1 MSLNNNK
8 PKRFVKAGY
17 KPLEDYSPSNK
28 PSVTASSHTR
38 QPVAEYAC
46 NLLIYCSLD
55 ELSSLQVGCWTLKR
69 TATEN
74 AVTNW
79 EKSPGKSG
87 HSVLTAYCIEL
98 EEKHLLHEVFQQ
110 AGFAS
115 SYSIQPQPINTG
127 HINAEFVPVKLAVQL
142 EKWLGWPTLGYFYY
156 FCDSKLAKE
165 CKLTGDDRWSFQFTR
180 SDATTLTDELLSDH
194 HYSSLLLP
202 YKIEG
207 QPVSAQYILFRKQ
220 KLSDDEFAKLSPA
233 WLEEHAVAL
242 DMQSIVASRTQALL
256 ERSTQETAPS
266 ENAAAKTHHTVKMQP
281 DTRQRESWPE
291 IAEQYGL
298 TAKQLLDLNPQ
309 YNDDPLKLQIG
320 DTLQITELS
329 SNTQPKQPDAPSPLT
344 DIETGKAYP
353 FGNVWGTYNQRYMMP
368 DLLHIQANSKI
379 LAHTPVVNTTQV
391 KQRILRIGVFFDGT
405 GQNKDNDL
413 YKETYGNKSRSNIG
427 RLFDAYEEKEGEIAK
442 IYVSGVGTVDGAH
455 QIPGAIDNGN
465 DESKLGMAFGVWLET
480 GAMEKWQSLLFQL
493 SRIIDQQN
501 RTNTYKDITLIEFDV
516 FGFSRGAALARH
528 FVNAALKGLPDY
540 SKPRTGCDSLTIMP
554 NLLGTEN
561 AEKFDR
567 ENGYELDSAR
577 DVTIRFVG
585 LFDTVGSFYWPGNDD
600 DGEFQL
606 RLAPDCAQRV
616 VQLCAHHEVRVNFP
630 LTTLKTNGTLPDN
643 FYEEI
648 FPGAHSD
655 VGGGY
660 SSIEQYGKQGLNERY
675 GLPVET
681 TFNRELVKSESFE
694 GKYIH
699 TNKGYTEIRKHPDAS
714 MVAHIEY
721 VKTQREKDW
730 KTHCLNTFGQ
740 YGIVSR
746 EKSVLYYYRLQPINN
761 ALSGLTQER
770 MKQQAELFGIKWIT
784 NSYQQPHDFAGDQDL
799 QALWLKL
806 AKIPLGM
813 IKPHDWQSALNQH
826 GIKWVHRPHDALVN
840 PGCDTFMEWLV
851 NNPNRDNKKQIKRQV
866 FENV

>member
-1 MSLNNNK
+1 MSLNYNK
-8 PKRFVKAGY
+8 SKRFVKAGY
-17 KPLEDYSPSNK
+17 QPLEDYSPPNK

-38 QPVAEYAC
+38 QPVAEYVC

-55 ELSSLQVGCWTLKR
+55 ELGSLQTGCWTLKR

-74 AVTNW
+74 AVTTW
-79 EKSPGKSG
+79 QKSPGKNG
-87 HSVLTAYCIEL
+87 HSLLTASCAEQ
-98 EEKHLLHEVFQQ
+98 EEKQLLHEVFQQ

-115 SYSIQPQPINTG
+115 SYRIQPQPTNTG
-127 HINAEFVPVKLAVQL
+127 HINADFVPVKLAVQS
-142 EKWLGWPTLGYFYY
+142 ETRLGWPTLGYFYY
-156 FCDSKLAKE
+156 FCDNKLARE
-165 CKLTGDDRWSFQFTR
+165 CKLTGEDRWSFQFTR

-202 YKIEG
+202 YQIEG
-207 QPVSAQYILFRKQ
+207 QPVSGQYILFRKQ
-220 KLSDDEFAKLSPA
+220 KLSGDEFARLSPT
-233 WLEEHAVAL
+233 WLEAHAVAL

-256 ERSTQETAPS
+256 ERSTQDTAPP
-266 ENAAAKTHHTVKMQP
+266 ENTAAKTHHTVKMQP
-281 DTRQRESWPE
+281 DTRQRESWSE

-298 TAKQLLDLNPQ
+298 TARQLLDLNPQ
-309 YNDDPLKLQIG
+309 YNEDPLKLQIG
-320 DTLQITELS
+320 DSLQITEL
-329 SNTQPKQPDAPSPLT
+329 NRDTQPKQPDSPSPLT
-344 DIETGKAYP
+344 GIETGKGYP
-353 FGNVWGTYNQRYMMP
+353 FGNVWGTYTQRYMMP
-368 DLLHIQANSKI
+368 NLLHIQENSQI
-379 LAHTPVVNTTQV
+379 LAQTPVVNTTQI

-427 RLFDAYEEKEGEIAK
+427 RLFDAYEEKEGEVAK

-493 SRIIDQQN
+493 AEIIDKLTQSKIYN
-501 RTNTYKDITLIEFDV
+501 GITGIEFDV

-540 SKPRTGCDSLTIMP
+540 TRPRTGCDSLTIMP

-567 ENGYELDSAR
+567 ENGYELDSSR

-606 RLAPDCAQRV
+606 QLTPDCAQRV
-616 VQLCAHHEVRVNFP
+616 VQLCAHHEYRVNFP
-630 LTTLKTNGTLPDN
+630 LTTLKTKGTLPDN
-643 FYEEI
+643 FYEEV

-660 SSIEQYGKQGLNERY
+660 SSIEQYGKQGLPERY
-675 GLPVET
+675 GLPVDT

-699 TNKGYTEIRKHPDAS
+699 TNRGYTEIRKHPDAS
-714 MVAHIEY
+714 MIAHIEY
-721 VKTQREKDW
+721 VRTQREKGW
-730 KTHCLNTFGQ
+730 NTHCLNTFGQ
-740 YGIVSR
+740 YGIVRR

-770 MKQQAELFGIKWIT
+770 MKQQAELFGVKWKAQDYQLPKDFSSDVKLQTLWSTLSKKSLGSIT
-784 NSYQQPHDFAGDQDL
+784 PEDWNI
-799 QALWLKL
+799 ALTK
-806 AKIPLGM
+806 
-813 IKPHDWQSALNQH
+813 H
-826 GIKWVHRPHDALVN
+826 GHLWIHRPHDALISK
-840 PGCDTFMEWLV
+840 GCDTFMEWLV
-851 NNPNRDNKKQIKRQV
+851 NNPHKDDENQIKRQI

>member
-1 MSLNNNK
+1 MSLINNK

-17 KPLEDYSPSNK
+17 KPLEDYSSSNK
-28 PSVTASSHTR
+28 PSVTASNKTQ

-55 ELSSLQVGCWTLKR
+55 ELSSLQVGCWLLKR

-74 AVTNW
+74 AVTSW

-87 HSVLTAYCIEL
+87 HSVLTAYCIEQ

-110 AGFAS
+110 AGLAS
-115 SYSIQPQPINTG
+115 SYTIQPQPINTG

-156 FCDSKLAKE
+156 FCDNKLAKE

-207 QPVSAQYILFRKQ
+207 QPVSDQYILFRKQ

-233 WLEEHAVAL
+233 WLQEHAVAL
-242 DMQSIVASRTQALL
+242 DMQSIVASRTQPLL
-256 ERSTQETAPS
+256 ERSTQETEPS
-266 ENAAAKTHHTVKMQP
+266 ENAAAKTHHTVKMRP
-281 DTRQRESWPE
+281 DTRQRESWPD

-427 RLFDAYEEKEGEIAK
+427 RLYEAYPQEEGKSYA

-455 QIPGAIDNGN
+455 QDPTLIDIGD
-465 DESKLGMAFGVWLET
+465 DESGIGMGLGVWHKT
-480 GAMEKWQSLLFQL
+480 GAFTKWQNLIQQL
-493 SRIIDQQN
+493 STII
-501 RTNTYKDITLIEFDV
+501 RKAIAVGYYSEITDIEFDV
-516 FGFSRGAALARH
+516 FGFSRGAALSRH
-528 FVNAALKGLPDY
+528 FVNAVKAGFPDY
-540 SKPRTGCDSLTIMP
+540 SRKRDNGNPVSIIP
-554 NLLGTEN
+554 NLLGTEKT
-561 AEKFDR
+561 EQFD
-567 ENGYELDSAR
+567 ENTGYEIDHSR
-577 DVTIRFVG
+577 SVSVRFLG
-585 LFDTVGSFYWPGNDD
+585 LFDTVGSFYWPGNED

-606 RLAPDCAQRV
+606 QLKPDCAQRV
-616 VQLCAHHEVRVNFP
+616 VQLCAHHEYRVNFP

-675 GLPVET
+675 GLPVDT

-721 VKTQREKDW
+721 VRTQREKDW
-730 KTHCLNTFGQ
+730 KTHCMTKYGQ
-740 YGIVSR
+740 YGAIKR
-746 EKSVLYYYRLQPINN
+746 DKAVLYYYRLQPVNN

-770 MKQQAELFGIKWIT
+770 MKQQAALIGIQWKELD
-784 NSYQQPHDFAGDQDL
+784 YVQPADFHTDIIAKN
-799 QALWLKL
+799 LWNKLHLK
-806 AKIPLGM
+806 PLGT
-813 IKPHDWQSALNQH
+813 IQPIDWQREIEQNGHIL
-826 GIKWVHRPHDALVN
+826 IHRPHDTMIN
-840 PGCDTFMEWLV
+840 PGWNSSYEWLV
-851 NNPNRDNKKQIKRQV
+851 NRPSRNDDDEIERQV
-866 FENV
+866 FENA